1 MTTQNINEQKEY
13 HLIQP
18 YDGSYEPN
26 HYNDEHEATIIEDED
41 EEVYEEII
49 EEEEYL

>member
-1 MTTQNINEQKEY
+1 MTTENIIDQEEY

-26 HYNDEHEATIIEDED
+26 HYEDDEPTIIEDED
-41 EEVYEEII
+41 DEELIVEQ
-49 EEEEYL
+49 EEEDYL